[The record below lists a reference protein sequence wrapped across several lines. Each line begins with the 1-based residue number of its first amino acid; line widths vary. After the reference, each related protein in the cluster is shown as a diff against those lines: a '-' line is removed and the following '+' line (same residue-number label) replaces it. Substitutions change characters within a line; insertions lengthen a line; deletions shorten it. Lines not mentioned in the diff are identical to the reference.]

1 MTPSSPHRPQMTAE
15 EFEKVA
21 RGAPETVR
29 LEYARGGIG
38 ARLPADGDHDEI
50 VMWLLEQFLHHRPD
64 LRLYPGRGLKV
75 DRGQAGRVRPDGVLA
90 PWRHFTGQGE
100 WADPAGVLMVAHWA
114 RAARRKIKGA
124 LLATPPDLEVLL
136 PAGDPTIDALKA
148 GGWLPTPRDRLPF
161 RSIVAA
167 SSNDPLA
174 KLGQVTALARD
185 WGSELAL
192 LGDVGHLNPAAGFGP
207 WPQARLLLEE
217 LDRNEAASG
226 DQRVA

>member
-1 MTPSSPHRPQMTAE
+1 LQSTVLFVPGLRDHVADHWQSLLAE
-15 EFEKVA
+15 ELPGSRTVPPLTADRLSCAA
-21 RGAPETVR
+21 RVHALNLALSE
-29 LEYARGGIG
+29 I
-38 ARLPADGDHDEI
+38 DGP
-50 VMWLLEQFLHHRPD
+50 V
-64 LRLYPGRGLKV
+64 
-75 DRGQAGRVRPDGVLA
+75 VLCA
-90 PWRHFTGQGE
+90 HS
-100 WADPAGVLMVAHWA
+100 AGVLMVAHWA

-136 PAGDPTIDALKA
+136 PAGYPTIDALKA

-174 KLGQVTALARD
+174 RLGQVTALARD

-207 WPQARLLLEE
+207 WPQARLLLED
-217 LDRNEAASG
+217 LDRDQAASG